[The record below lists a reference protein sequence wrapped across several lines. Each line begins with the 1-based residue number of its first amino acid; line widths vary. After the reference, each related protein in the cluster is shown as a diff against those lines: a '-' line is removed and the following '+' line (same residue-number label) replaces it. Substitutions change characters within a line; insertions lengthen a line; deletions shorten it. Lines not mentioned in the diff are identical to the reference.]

1 MTSVCFMVMVVKEL
15 PVCYRDVKCDILS
28 RHCYTQVHM
37 RVRCDTGLWA
47 MGNDVMMRL
56 PHSHSALVVGSAL

>member
-1 MTSVCFMVMVVKEL
+1 MVMVVIQEEL
-15 PVCYRDVKCDILS
+15 PMYYRDVKCDILS
-28 RHCYTQVHM
+28 RHWMEGRYTQVHM
-37 RVRCDTGLWA
+37 RVRCDTLWA